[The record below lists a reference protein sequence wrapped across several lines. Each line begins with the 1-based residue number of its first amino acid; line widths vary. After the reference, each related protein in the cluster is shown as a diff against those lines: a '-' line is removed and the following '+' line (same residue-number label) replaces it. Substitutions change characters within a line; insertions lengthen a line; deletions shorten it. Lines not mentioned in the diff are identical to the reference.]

1 VFPSILLVRL
11 SLQGIRGFSGG
22 LIYENLFSKI
32 DNFEAQKCLLALLR
46 PFRFVQLIIKVNV
59 CVYIGLSLSQSLL
72 IGNFKIEKY
81 YSQLKLTIS

>member
-1 VFPSILLVRL
+1 VVLVVDSFMRIFFLRLIILRPKNV
-11 SLQGIRGFSGG
+11 
-22 LIYENLFSKI
+22 
-32 DNFEAQKCLLALLR
+32 LLALLR